1 MITGIGTDI
10 VEVGRIARLW
20 RDKAEAFAARVFT
33 DAELAYCLAR
43 PHPEQHLAARFAAK
57 EAALKALG
65 TGWAK
70 GLGFDEIEVVRDE
83 ASGAT
88 SLRFHGHALAAF
100 KKSGATKSHV
110 SLSHTD
116 TLATATVVLET

>member
-10 VEVGRIARLW
+10 VEVERIARLW

-43 PHPEQHLAARFAAK
+43 PHSEQHLAARFAAK

-83 ASGAT
+83 TSGAPI
-88 SLRFHGHALAAF
+88 LRFHGKALEAIRAC
-100 KKSGATKSHV
+100 GVQHSHV
-110 SLSHTD
+110 SLSHTAK
-116 TLATATVVLET
+116 LATATVILEA